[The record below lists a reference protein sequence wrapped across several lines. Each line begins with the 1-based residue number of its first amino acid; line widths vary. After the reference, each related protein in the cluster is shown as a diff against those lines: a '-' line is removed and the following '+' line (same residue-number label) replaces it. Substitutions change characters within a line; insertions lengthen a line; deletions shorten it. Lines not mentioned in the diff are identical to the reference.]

1 MIRWNNENPFDKMYR
16 EKYKIPFNSPQHREL
31 NQIDI
36 CLEFIENDIFST
48 YMSEAEI
55 SIEKEQKYQKGE
67 WLTEREVPKQDEE
80 ELFGKIDIGKFNS
93 QSSQLEIE

>member
-1 MIRWNNENPFDKMYR
+1 
-16 EKYKIPFNSPQHREL
+16 
-31 NQIDI
+31 
-36 CLEFIENDIFST
+36 
-48 YMSEAEI
+48 MSEAEI

>member
-31 NQIDI
+31 
-36 CLEFIENDIFST
+36 
-48 YMSEAEI
+48 
-55 SIEKEQKYQKGE
+55 KQKYQKGE